1 MTLKTCLAMG
11 VSLILFSE
19 CSDKQL
25 FSWPTVAV
33 DSIGTFDSANQWV
46 SIVFPEPISVDSASK
61 IILGDGG
68 VIIYTHL
75 RDGFKPITSRTTYP
89 SPPMAIRQNSPLH
102 YALWELR
109 EDTKRLAQMIPQ
121 DTITSWVIK
130 DCTDRQKAYKPT
142 PPLDE
147 TAVERIV
154 RRILAERE
162 SGLADSVAAEL
173 HRMWNRPF
181 DSLQILGNISPTVI
195 LPMDSIWGN
204 GIAHWMPD
212 LPPVEPAPIYGPW
225 PCRWIPLER
234 IVSVACPDENKKIYE
249 IRNGVPTISEFRGWH
264 CAVLHTAIVHDSLW
278 YCGPPDGE
286 VEE

>member
-102 YALWELR
+102 YALWE
-109 EDTKRLAQMIPQ
+109 
-121 DTITSWVIK
+121 
-130 DCTDRQKAYKPT
+130 
-142 PPLDE
+142 
-147 TAVERIV
+147 
-154 RRILAERE
+154 
-162 SGLADSVAAEL
+162 
-173 HRMWNRPF
+173 
-181 DSLQILGNISPTVI
+181 
-195 LPMDSIWGN
+195 
-204 GIAHWMPD
+204 
-212 LPPVEPAPIYGPW
+212 
-225 PCRWIPLER
+225 
-234 IVSVACPDENKKIYE
+234 
-249 IRNGVPTISEFRGWH
+249 
-264 CAVLHTAIVHDSLW
+264 
-278 YCGPPDGE
+278 
-286 VEE
+286 